1 MQKII
6 ETIKINITAN
16 PSNMFFNPKKT
27 IRMADNHSKVGNS
40 YIRTSDEM
48 YLLRSQVVW
57 PMSQWCVKKM
67 MKLKIRLETEE
78 WVYEEHELM

>member
-1 MQKII
+1 
-6 ETIKINITAN
+6 
-16 PSNMFFNPKKT
+16 
-27 IRMADNHSKVGNS
+27 MADNRSKVGNS
-40 YIRTSDEM
+40 YIMIYYEM

-57 PMSQWCVKKM
+57 PMSLVVCEKM

>member
-1 MQKII
+1 MA
-6 ETIKINITAN
+6 AN
-16 PSNMFFNPKKT
+16 
-27 IRMADNHSKVGNS
+27 RSKVGNS
-40 YIRTSDEM
+40 YIMIYYEM

-57 PMSQWCVKKM
+57 PMSLVVCEKM